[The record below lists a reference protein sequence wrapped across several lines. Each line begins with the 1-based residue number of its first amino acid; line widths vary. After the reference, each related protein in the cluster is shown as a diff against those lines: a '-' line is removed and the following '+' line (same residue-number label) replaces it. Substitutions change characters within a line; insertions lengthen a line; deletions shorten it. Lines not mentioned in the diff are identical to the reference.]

1 MKKIKSLV
9 SFLNKKRF
17 YEEAHIL
24 KSSSDYRGSHQA
36 PDIEGGSP
44 LHDLNLNGTYPDDV
58 YTHSHYYSM
67 GDGSDNS
74 AWQIVKSAKGK
85 PRTKIKIYRAVPK
98 ILTDMDK
105 YNQVLEHKAFIMK
118 HGKLPPGITNW
129 ADHSEYY
136 DFLYDEKKRLEK
148 IINHPEYKEE
158 KIKINSG
165 DWVSID
171 LDYAKQ
177 HGRSSLNGEYK
188 ILRATVFAMKLYT
201 DGNSI
206 LEWAYI
212 A

>member
-1 MKKIKSLV
+1 MKNFKGKSYIIHRALNKKIEKLLI
-9 SFLNKKRF
+9 FLNKKRF
-17 YEEAHIL
+17 HEEAQIL
-24 KSSSDYRGSHQA
+24 KPIIEVLIRLQIWKVYDRMVHIQMMSNILSS
-36 PDIEGGSP
+36 I
-44 LHDLNLNGTYPDDV
+44 GTQSFYNETWF
-58 YTHSHYYSM
+58 Y
-67 GDGSDNS
+67 NE
-74 AWQIVKSAKGK
+74 
-85 PRTKIKIYRAVPK
+85 TK
-98 ILTDMDK
+98 
-105 YNQVLEHKAFIMK
+105 
-118 HGKLPPGITNW
+118 PPGITNW

-136 DFLYDEKKRLEK
+136 DFLYDEKERLEK
-148 IINHPEYKEE
+148 IINHPDYEEE

-165 DWVSID
+165 DWVTID